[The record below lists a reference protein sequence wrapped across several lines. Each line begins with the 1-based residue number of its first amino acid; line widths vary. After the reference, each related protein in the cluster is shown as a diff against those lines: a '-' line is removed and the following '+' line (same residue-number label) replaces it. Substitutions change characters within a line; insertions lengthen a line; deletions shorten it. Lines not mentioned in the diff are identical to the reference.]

1 MAQDK
6 LYPIVSR
13 IYATH
18 QAIGE
23 TMTFKV
29 GDLVKYHNAYL
40 QETRYGVVTAKGTI
54 GLPYLM
60 INFGKGDEPFFD
72 VDDIEKIG

>member
-1 MAQDK
+1 MP
-6 LYPIVSR
+6 L
-13 IYATH
+13 
-18 QAIGE
+18 
-23 TMTFKV
+23 KV

-40 QETRYGVVTAKGTI
+40 QETRYGVVTAKGTM

-72 VDDIEKIG
+72 VDEIEKIG